1 MTPAQN
7 SAVPPSQ
14 LKRWKQIYV
23 LVTFTSSFCSLAKLS
38 LIIWPGKAHGYI
50 YKYIYMHI
58 NSWKFQWHR
67 CSGNLWILYTMEGVR
82 YVTNECM
89 KTSEYIYGHTICNTL
104 LQTILFIPLLLPIYS
119 KFSYLLLKVL
129 SCYHFCS
136 FLFKIPTVY
145 FLMKNI
151 LLVWIWLKINIS

>member
-1 MTPAQN
+1 MANQHHQ
-7 SAVPPSQ
+7 SFYDPST
-14 LKRWKQIYV
+14 KQC
-23 LVTFTSSFCSLAKLS
+23 CSTITVKKVKADLCLGDLHLFFL
-38 LIIWPGKAHGYI
+38 LIINDMTWQSTWLYI
-50 YKYIYMHI
+50 YRYIYMHI

-67 CSGNLWILYTMEGVR
+67 CSRNLWIMYTMEGVR

-136 FLFKIPTVY
+136 FLFKIPTV
-145 FLMKNI
+145 
-151 LLVWIWLKINIS
+151 